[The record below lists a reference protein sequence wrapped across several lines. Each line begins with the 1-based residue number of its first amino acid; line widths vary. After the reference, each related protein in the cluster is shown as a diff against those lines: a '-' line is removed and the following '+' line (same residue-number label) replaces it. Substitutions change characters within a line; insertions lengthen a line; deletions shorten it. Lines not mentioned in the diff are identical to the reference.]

1 MNDYE
6 KVLKD
11 SGLVD
16 MLICLGLSDEEV
28 MNVIKRKIET
38 RRRDIEAQKIK
49 DKYSSLIKQK
59 IMLKEAPVKYV
70 NLNEILS
77 NFAMEI
83 QNVK

>member
-16 MLICLGLSDEEV
+16 MLIGLGLSDEEV
-28 MNVIKRKIET
+28 MNVIKRKIAE
-38 RRRDIEAQKIK
+38 RRKDIAIQKAIGT
-49 DKYSSLIKQK
+49 YSSLIKQK
-59 IMLKEAPVKYV
+59 IMLKEAPVEYV
-70 NLNEILS
+70 DLNEILN
-77 NFAMEI
+77 NFAVEI